1 MAIYLTDLTLS
12 CQISPIKADLSPLRA
27 YSQRPCSSEER
38 YRMTHQAVLV
48 SGVRT
53 PFMRSHKSYVQ
64 LSACDLGRLAVSGL
78 LERTGVSPEKIE
90 QERQAA
96 IEKHKKDNSK
106 YRKKDMIDS
115 SIYVFYAAIIL
126 LIHVLIIRRTK
137 ED

>member
-1 MAIYLTDLTLS
+1 MTAKKIRLIYCYLMCFISVLILLFNIARATNTCIEMVFFKNYYAEPYHLTIEEFNKD
-12 CQISPIKADLSPLRA
+12 KAKA
-27 YSQRPCSSEER
+27 G
-38 YRMTHQAVLV
+38 M
-48 SGVRT
+48 
-53 PFMRSHKSYVQ
+53 
-64 LSACDLGRLAVSGL
+64 
-78 LERTGVSPEKIE
+78 SPEKIE

-115 SIYVFYAAIIL
+115 SIYAFYAAIIL